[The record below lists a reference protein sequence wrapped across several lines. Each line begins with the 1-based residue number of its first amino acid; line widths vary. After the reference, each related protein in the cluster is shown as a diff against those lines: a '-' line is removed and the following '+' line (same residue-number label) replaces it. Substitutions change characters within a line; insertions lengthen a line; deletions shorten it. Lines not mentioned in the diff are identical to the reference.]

1 MSNVRQNASTET
13 QPFMMYRGKP
23 LVRCGN
29 VIYYGNMTDKYVIQM
44 EAKKPIKVEN
54 LDVSSVVSVTM
65 LETNSE
71 SGNIAKIIK
80 SSEKPGLYP
89 AMDIAQIWLSRAES

>member
-1 MSNVRQNASTET
+1 MT
-13 QPFMMYRGKP
+13 QAQSFPTAEKESFLMYKGKP

-29 VIYYGNMTDKYVIQM
+29 VVYYGNISDKYVIQM
-44 EAKKPIKVEN
+44 EMKNPVTLQDME
-54 LDVSSVVSVTM
+54 VSTIVSVTM

-89 AMDIAQIWLSRAES
+89 AMDIAQIWLSRVEV